1 VLEDDTAG
9 TSEPDVAEQEYQE
22 VEEDE
27 DFEDDKD
34 DEKK

>member
-9 TSEPDVAEQEYQE
+9 TSEPDVAEQEFQ
-22 VEEDE
+22 EDE
-27 DFEDDKD
+27 DFEDAKD